1 MLEKTYPDAHC
12 ALHFRSP
19 FQLLVATILSAQCT
33 DIRVNQ
39 VTEALFSAFPDV
51 NSLAAAK
58 QAVLEEIIRSTG
70 FFRNKAR
77 NLIACARTIRQ
88 RHGGR
93 VPATLEELT
102 ELPGVGR
109 KTANVVL
116 GNAFGIPGLAVDT
129 HVKRLVRRLG
139 WSRRQDPEGIE
150 KDLCSILPPPLWTQT
165 SHLLIHHGRA
175 LCKARGPL
183 CSRCP
188 VQPLCPRTG
197 VKSGL

>member
-1 MLEKTYPDAHC
+1 VLEKTYPDAHC

-116 GNAFGIPGLAVDT
+116 GNAFGIPGVVVDT
-129 HVKRLVRRLG
+129 HVKRIAFRLG
-139 WSRRQDPEGIE
+139 WTAHTDPDKIE
-150 KDLCSILPPPLWTQT
+150 KDLAAVWPQEKWVLAG
-165 SHLLIHHGRA
+165 HLLIFHGRRI
-175 LCKARGPL
+175 CKAPVPQ
-183 CSRCP
+183 CSECP
-188 VQPLCPRTG
+188 VAAYCPQKG
-197 VKSGL
+197 VKKSR